1 MRRRCRVGCSFA
13 GKIVRVSA
21 NPHLANAG
29 VDFIVRSPPP
39 ASSPSVER
47 VPGWAR
53 SVGWYHTS
61 DSRTIARRASGTTVQ
76 ILERG
81 ALELLDRDRRI
92 AVGVSS
98 RAIFHRFDAQ
108 IYVGDSLNLGDRD
121 AAVGVAVA
129 LAAADATRRR

>member
-47 VPGWAR
+47 VPGW
-53 SVGWYHTS
+53 
-61 DSRTIARRASGTTVQ
+61 
-76 ILERG
+76 
-81 ALELLDRDRRI
+81 
-92 AVGVSS
+92 
-98 RAIFHRFDAQ
+98 
-108 IYVGDSLNLGDRD
+108 GDRLLVPHLRQPHHRED
-121 AAVGVAVA
+121 ALQGQPYRYSSEARWSSWIETIESP
-129 LAAADATRRR
+129 LASAPVQFSIDLTPKYMLATP